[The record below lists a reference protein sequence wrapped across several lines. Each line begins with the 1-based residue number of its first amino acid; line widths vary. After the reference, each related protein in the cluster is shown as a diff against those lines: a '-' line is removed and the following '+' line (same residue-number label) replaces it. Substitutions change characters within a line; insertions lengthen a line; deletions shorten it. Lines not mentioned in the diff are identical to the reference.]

1 MVKIFGR
8 VENFNLESSEV
19 NEDCVTDCFEAND
32 CFLGFMD
39 SDNHCLLFNFN
50 DTEQLTVSETGPE
63 DKLVVAFKANISINP
78 SSPSCPSYSDLN
90 LTVTLPNGDQII
102 WEKEGNQFEFK
113 KCIGNWKMFKR
124 SEDLTVCMQTFN
136 VTSPSMKTVEDTR
149 KSCNDLGGYKLIG
162 VASYEELLWIKQ
174 KHDAAKYVGYAGYWV
189 DGKREEVSSGMI
201 NTNFEFSDG
210 LTVLNKTLYD
220 EYAVISGLGQNRRTP
235 EDCLT
240 VCQPGGDRLMNDVM
254 CDTSGSGYGFV
265 CGYQLV

>member
-63 DKLVVAFKANISINP
+63 DKLVVAFK
-78 SSPSCPSYSDLN
+78 
-90 LTVTLPNGDQII
+90 
-102 WEKEGNQFEFK
+102 
-113 KCIGNWKMFKR
+113 
-124 SEDLTVCMQTFN
+124 TFN